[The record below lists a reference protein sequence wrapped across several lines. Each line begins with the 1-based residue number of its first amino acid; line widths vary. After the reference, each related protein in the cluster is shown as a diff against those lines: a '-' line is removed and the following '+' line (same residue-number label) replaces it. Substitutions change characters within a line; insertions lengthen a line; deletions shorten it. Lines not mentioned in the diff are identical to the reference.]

1 MFDHLAA
8 TPETSKGR
16 LFKEND
22 SDHNRS
28 PYERDR
34 SRVIHS
40 SSFRKLK
47 YKTQVFIE
55 SESDYYRTRLTH
67 SLEVSQI
74 SRSICRLLNLNEDKL
89 EWTARKMEE
98 SGVKYFVGAHCTGLN
113 STYSIRNFMNLSSKN
128 ALVGSVGT
136 YITKKGIFPGY
147 MQ

>member
-74 SRSICRLLNLNEDKL
+74 SRSICRLLKLNEDL
-89 EWTARKMEE
+89 GE
-98 SGVKYFVGAHCTGLN
+98 
-113 STYSIRNFMNLSSKN
+113 LS
-128 ALVGSVGT
+128 L
-136 YITKKGIFPGY
+136 IHI
-147 MQ
+147 